1 MSRAYKFH
9 NPDGLYFV
17 TFATI
22 GWIDVFTRPKYKNIL
37 LESIQFCQMNKGLDL
52 NAWCLMTNHLH
63 FIGSAREG
71 FLMSNILRDM
81 KKFTSKKI
89 VDAIA
94 NNEQESRREWMLAIF
109 KNAGNYNINNKDFQF
124 WQQDNRPIELWSNEV
139 IQQKLNY
146 IHNNPVATGL
156 VDEPWH
162 WKYSSAIDYAG
173 GKGLLDLKMI

>member
-22 GWIDVFTRPKYKNIL
+22 GWIDVFTRPMYKNIL
-37 LESIQFCQMNKGLDL
+37 LESIQFCQINKGLDL

-81 KKFTSKKI
+81 KKFTSKMI
-89 VDAIA
+89 IDAIS
-94 NNEQESRREWMLAIF
+94 NNEQESRKEWMLAIF
-109 KNAGNYNINNKDFQF
+109 KSAGNYNSNNTDYQF

-139 IQQKLNY
+139 IQQKLTY
-146 IHNNPVATGL
+146 IHNNPVSMGL
-156 VDEPWH
+156 VDDPWH

-173 GKGLLDLKMI
+173 GKGLLDLIMI

>member
-22 GWIDVFTRPKYKNIL
+22 GWIDVFTRPMYKNIL
-37 LESIQFCQMNKGLDL
+37 LESIQFCQINKGLDL

-89 VDAIA
+89 FDAIA
-94 NNEQESRREWMLAIF
+94 DNEQESRREWMLAIF
-109 KNAGNYNINNKDFQF
+109 KNAGSYNSNNKDFQF

-139 IQQKLNY
+139 IQQKLIY
-146 IHNNPVATGL
+146 IHNNPVTMGL

-162 WKYSSAIDYAG
+162 WKYSSALDYAG
-173 GKGLLDLKMI
+173 GKGLLDLNLI

>member
-22 GWIDVFTRPKYKNIL
+22 GWIDVFTRNMYKNIL
-37 LESIQFCQMNKGLDL
+37 LESIQFCQINKGLDL
-52 NAWCLMTNHLH
+52 SAWCLMTNHLH

-71 FLMSNILRDM
+71 FSMSNILRDM

-89 VDAIA
+89 IEAIVD
-94 NNEQESRREWMLAIF
+94 NEQESRREWMLAIF
-109 KNAGNYNINNKDFQF
+109 KNAGNYNSNNKDFQF
-124 WQQDNRPIELWSNEV
+124 WQQGNRPIELWSNEV
-139 IQQKLNY
+139 IQQKLTY
-146 IHNNPVATGL
+146 IHNNPVAMGL

-173 GKGLLDLKMI
+173 GKGLLDLIMI

>member
-22 GWIDVFTRPKYKNIL
+22 GWIDVFTRPMYKSIL
-37 LESIQFCQMNKGLDL
+37 LESMQFCQTNKGLDL

-89 VDAIA
+89 IEAIA
-94 NNEQESRREWMLAIF
+94 DNEQESRREWMLAIF
-109 KNAGNYNINNKDFQF
+109 KNAGNYNTNNKDFQF

-139 IQQKLNY
+139 IQQKLTY
-146 IHNNPVATGL
+146 IHNNPVAMGL
-156 VDEPWH
+156 VEEPWH

-173 GKGLLDLKMI
+173 GKGLLDLIMI

>member
-22 GWIDVFTRPKYKNIL
+22 GWIDVFTRPMYKNIL
-37 LESIQFCQMNKGLDL
+37 LESIQFCQINKGLDL

-124 WQQDNRPIELWSNEV
+124 WQQDNRPIELWSYEV
-139 IQQKLNY
+139 IQQKLTY
-146 IHNNPVATGL
+146 IHNNPLAMGL

>member
-22 GWIDVFTRPKYKNIL
+22 GWIDVFTRPLYKNIL
-37 LESIQFCQMNKGLDL
+37 LESIQFCQINKGLDL

-89 VDAIA
+89 IDSIT

-139 IQQKLNY
+139 IQQKLTY
-146 IHNNPVATGL
+146 IHNNPVAMGL

-173 GKGLLDLKMI
+173 GKGLLDLIMI